1 MKIWHCH
8 LCIRVTLNYVYSP
21 FIIKI
26 MSQKKNTH
34 CRSAFSFS
42 KSLARYLSSLL
53 NLFPPD
59 REPSKFN
66 QSINQSINRSIN
78 QSFIHSSIFSFI
90 YSFIYLLIYLV
101 QCSFILLFCYIH
113 YFPIWNYL
121 FLFKF
126 FLHSVYAFTL
136 SFPHSTNIFCYFF
149 HLIYH
154 LFHL

>member
-8 LCIRVTLNYVYSP
+8 LCMRVILNYAYSP

-26 MSQKKNTH
+26 MSQKNNTH

-66 QSINQSINRSIN
+66 QPIN
-78 QSFIHSSIFSFI
+78 QSFIYSPIFSFI
-90 YSFIYLLIYLV
+90 YSFIYLYIWYNVHSFYYSVTLIIFRFEITCFYSIFFYI
-101 QCSFILLFCYIH
+101 QFIHLLYHFYIQLT
-113 YFPIWNYL
+113 YFVT
-121 FLFKF
+121 F
-126 FLHSVYAFTL
+126 F
-136 SFPHSTNIFCYFF
+136 I
-149 HLIYH
+149 
-154 LFHL
+154 

>member
-66 QSINQSINRSIN
+66 QSINQSINQLFIHPSFL
-78 QSFIHSSIFSFI
+78 SFIHSFI
-90 YSFIYLLIYLV
+90 YWYIWYNVHSFYYSVTFIIFRFEITCFYSNFFYIQFMHLLYHFHIQLTYFV
-101 QCSFILLFCYIH
+101 TFFI
-113 YFPIWNYL
+113 
-121 FLFKF
+121 
-126 FLHSVYAFTL
+126 
-136 SFPHSTNIFCYFF
+136 
-149 HLIYH
+149 
-154 LFHL
+154 